1 MKKLSLFLLCLLMI
15 FLTSLNN
22 IKEVKSIEYNA
33 KSYIVI
39 EKESKR
45 ILEGNNYYDTQSVA
59 SISKLMTFY
68 VAHKYMDLDNL
79 VIVGEEINTIVGSA
93 VYLNEYEVITLYEL
107 LVALLLR
114 SANDAAV
121 VIAKYVGG
129 SIEKFVK
136 LMNKEAKELGMDNTV
151 FNNPHGLDE
160 FDGGNISCAYDMVIL
175 LRELLNN
182 PLFLKIENIKKFNST
197 NHGVWF
203 NKNKLMKQYKYTTSC
218 KTGFTKKANRTLV
231 SSAKKGND
239 ELIICTLK
247 CSNDFSFHK
256 YLYEYYFNNYSN
268 KVVLSAGELIINN
281 YVFNIEKTIYYYLP
295 KKEWKE
301 YKIIYYLN
309 TIENVLEVY
318 LDNKI
323 ESIFINK
330 YKSNEI
336 RYC

>member
-1 MKKLSLFLLCLLMI
+1 MKKLFFFLLCLMML
-15 FLTSLNN
+15 FNN
-22 IKEVKSIEYNA
+22 IKEVKVNEYYA
-33 KSYIVI
+33 KSYVVI
-39 EKESKR
+39 EKDSKR
-45 ILEGNNYYDTQSVA
+45 ILEGKDYYETQSVA

-68 VAHKYMDLDNL
+68 VAHKYMDLDHI
-79 VIVGEEINTIVGSA
+79 VTVGEEIHTIVGSA
-93 VYLNEYEVITLYEL
+93 VYLVEGEQITLYEL

-129 SIEKFVK
+129 SIDNFIK
-136 LMNKEAKELGMDNTV
+136 LMNLEAKKLGMNNTI

-160 FDGGNISCAYDMVIL
+160 FDEGNISCAYDMVIL
-175 LRELLNN
+175 LSELLNN
-182 PLFLKIENIKKFNST
+182 PLFLKIENIKKYNSS

-203 NKNKLMKQYKYTTSC
+203 NKNKLMKQYKYSTSC
-218 KTGFTKKANRTLV
+218 KTGFTKKANRTLI
-231 SSAKKGND
+231 SSAKKGNE

-247 CSNDFSFHK
+247 CSNDFAFHK
-256 YLYEYYFNNYSN
+256 DLYEYYFDNYSN

-281 YVFNIEKTIYYYLP
+281 YVFNIDETIYYYLP

-301 YKIIYYLN
+301 YKVIYYLN
-309 TIENVLEVY
+309 TIDNILEVY

-323 ESIFINK
+323 ESIFISK

-336 RYC
+336 RYW

>member
-1 MKKLSLFLLCLLMI
+1 MKKLSLFLLSLLMI

-39 EKESKR
+39 EKDSKR
-45 ILEGNNYYDTQSVA
+45 ILEGKDYYSTQSVA

-68 VAHKYMDLDNL
+68 VAHKYMDLDH
-79 VIVGEEINTIVGSA
+79 VVTVGEEIHTIVGSA
-93 VYLNEYEVITLYEL
+93 VYLNENEVITLYEL

-129 SIEKFVK
+129 SIDNFVK
-136 LMNKEAKELGMDNTV
+136 LMNLEAKELGMNNTI

-160 FDGGNISCAYDMVIL
+160 FDEGNISCAYDMVIL
-175 LRELLNN
+175 LSELLNN
-182 PLFLKIENIKKFNST
+182 PLFLKIENIKKYNSS

-203 NKNKLMKQYKYTTSC
+203 NKNKLMKQYKYSTSC
-218 KTGFTKKANRTLV
+218 KTGFTKKANRTLI
-231 SSAKKGND
+231 SSAKKGNE

-247 CSNDFSFHK
+247 CSNDFAFHED
-256 YLYEYYFNNYSN
+256 LYEYYFDNYSK
-268 KVVLSAGELIINN
+268 KVILPAGELIVNN
-281 YVFNIEKTIYYYLP
+281 YVFNIKENVYYYLP
-295 KKEWKE
+295 KKNLKD
-301 YKIIYYLN
+301 YKVIYYLN
-309 TIENVLEVY
+309 TFDNILEVY
-318 LDNKI
+318 LENDI
-323 ESIFINK
+323 DSIYINK

-336 RYC
+336 IYS

>member
-1 MKKLSLFLLCLLMI
+1 MKKLFFFLLCLMML
-15 FLTSLNN
+15 FNN
-22 IKEVKSIEYNA
+22 IKEVKVNEYYA
-33 KSYIVI
+33 KSYVVI
-39 EKESKR
+39 EKDSKR
-45 ILEGNNYYDTQSVA
+45 ILEGKDYYETQSVA

-68 VAHKYMDLDNL
+68 VAHKYMDLDHI
-79 VIVGEEINTIVGSA
+79 VTVGEEIHTIVGSA
-93 VYLNEYEVITLYEL
+93 VYLVEGEQITLYEL

-129 SIEKFVK
+129 SIDNFIK
-136 LMNKEAKELGMDNTV
+136 LMNLEVKKLGMNNTI

-160 FDGGNISCAYDMVIL
+160 FDEGNISCAYDMVIL
-175 LRELLNN
+175 LSELLNN
-182 PLFLKIENIKKFNST
+182 PLFLKIENIKKYNSS

-203 NKNKLMKQYKYTTSC
+203 NKNKLMKQYKYSTSC
-218 KTGFTKKANRTLV
+218 KTGFTKKANRTLI
-231 SSAKKGND
+231 SSAKKGNE

-247 CSNDFSFHK
+247 CSNDFAFHK
-256 YLYEYYFNNYSN
+256 DLYEYYFDNYSN

-281 YVFNIEKTIYYYLP
+281 YVFNIDETIYYYLP

-301 YKIIYYLN
+301 YKVIYYLN
-309 TIENVLEVY
+309 TIDNILEVY

-323 ESIFINK
+323 ESIFISK

-336 RYC
+336 RYW

>member
-22 IKEVKSIEYNA
+22 IKEVKSIEYTA

-79 VIVGEEINTIVGSA
+79 VIVGEEIHSIVGSA
-93 VYLNEYEVITLYEL
+93 VYLTENEVITLYEL

-114 SANDAAV
+114 SANDAAAS
-121 VIAKYVGG
+121 IAKYVGG
-129 SIEKFVK
+129 SIEKFVN
-136 LMNKEAKELGMDNTV
+136 LMNKEAKELEMNNTI

-160 FDGGNISCAYDMVIL
+160 FDDGNISCAYDMAIL
-175 LRELLNN
+175 LSELLNN
-182 PLFLKIENIKKFNST
+182 PLFLKIEKIKKFNST

-281 YVFNIEKTIYYYLP
+281 YVFNIDETIYYYLP

-301 YKIIYYLN
+301 YKVIYYLN

-336 RYC
+336 RYW

>member
-1 MKKLSLFLLCLLMI
+1 MKKLFFFLLCLMML
-15 FLTSLNN
+15 FNN
-22 IKEVKSIEYNA
+22 IKEVKVNEYYA
-33 KSYIVI
+33 KSYVVI
-39 EKESKR
+39 EKDSKR
-45 ILEGNNYYDTQSVA
+45 ILEGKDYYETQSVA

-68 VAHKYMDLDNL
+68 VAHKYMDLDHI
-79 VIVGEEINTIVGSA
+79 VTVGEEIHTIVGSA
-93 VYLNEYEVITLYEL
+93 VYLVEGEQITLYEL

-129 SIEKFVK
+129 SINNFIK
-136 LMNKEAKELGMDNTV
+136 LMNLEAKKLGMNNTI

-160 FDGGNISCAYDMVIL
+160 FDEGNISCAYDMVIL
-175 LRELLNN
+175 LSELLNN
-182 PLFLKIENIKKFNST
+182 PLFLKIENIKKYNSS

-203 NKNKLMKQYKYTTSC
+203 NKNKLMKQYKYSTSC
-218 KTGFTKKANRTLV
+218 KTGFTKKANRTLI
-231 SSAKKGND
+231 SSAKKGNE

-247 CSNDFSFHK
+247 CSNDFAFHK
-256 YLYEYYFNNYSN
+256 DLYEYYFDNYSN

-281 YVFNIEKTIYYYLP
+281 YVFNIDETIYYYLP

-301 YKIIYYLN
+301 YKVIYYLN
-309 TIENVLEVY
+309 TIDNILEVY

-323 ESIFINK
+323 ESIFISK

-336 RYC
+336 RYW